1 VLKNLYI
8 SFIIKNKIKKNSE
21 NEMHNQLRDLLFT
34 LHYYNFINHN
44 FIVVYRG
51 YLDFTSLNI
60 HYTVY
65 NTGKMEGDVEI
76 AL

>member
-1 VLKNLYI
+1 MKKVLKNLYI

-34 LHYYNFINHN
+34 LHYYNFI
-44 FIVVYRG
+44 VVYRG